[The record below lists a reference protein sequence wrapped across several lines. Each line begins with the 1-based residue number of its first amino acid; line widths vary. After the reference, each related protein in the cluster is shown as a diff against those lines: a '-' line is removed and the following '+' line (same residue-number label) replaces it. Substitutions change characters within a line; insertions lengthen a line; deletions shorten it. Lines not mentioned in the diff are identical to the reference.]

1 MNSESGQKCSL
12 EELKRKNME
21 PVTPQETHPT
31 PREWMRMLELLEKLE
46 QHTAAQTA
54 LLRALSGKVG
64 MFPTQAQTEALSR
77 DVGQI
82 RAMLQQAGKPRE
94 KCFSPLRLHL
104 PHIPWRGLL
113 LGLTVLLASGGV
125 LWAVWSNLE
134 KLWNLLLPILA

>member
-1 MNSESGQKCSL
+1 MNLESGQKCSL

-21 PVTPQETHPT
+21 PVTPPETHPT
-31 PREWMRMLELLEKLE
+31 PQEWMRMLELLEKLE
-46 QHTAAQTA
+46 QHTAARTA

-134 KLWNLLLPILA
+134 KLWNLLLPILS

>member
-54 LLRALSGKVG
+54 LLRTLSGMVG
-64 MFPTQAQTEALSR
+64 MSPTQAQTEALSR

-113 LGLTVLLASGGV
+113 LGLTVLLAGGGV

>member
-54 LLRALSGKVG
+54 LLRTLSGMVG
-64 MFPTQAQTEALSR
+64 MSPTQAQTEALSR

-82 RAMLQQAGKPRE
+82 RAMLQQAWKPRE
-94 KCFSPLRLHL
+94 R
-104 PHIPWRGLL
+104 
-113 LGLTVLLASGGV
+113 
-125 LWAVWSNLE
+125 
-134 KLWNLLLPILA
+134 

>member
-21 PVTPQETHPT
+21 PVTPSETHPT
-31 PREWMRMLELLEKLE
+31 PQEWMRMLELLEKLE

-54 LLRALSGKVG
+54 LLRTLSGKVG
-64 MFPTQAQTEALSR
+64 MSPTQAQTEALSR

-113 LGLTVLLASGGV
+113 LGLTILLASGGV

>member
-1 MNSESGQKCSL
+1 
-12 EELKRKNME
+12 ME
-21 PVTPQETHPT
+21 PATPPETHPT
-31 PREWMRMLELLEKLE
+31 PQEWMRMLELLEKLE

-64 MFPTQAQTEALSR
+64 LYPTQAQTEALSR